1 MNLINTFGPVANSEF
16 DILKAPAPWGI
27 FKAYLL
33 VADAVTVKVPDTS
46 IVPVLY
52 NPSTSGVV
60 FQILRVHWGV
70 TGGTIIAAAEEYA
83 LANGVTHSSTT
94 DGPVPINMAYGHG
107 TNFLGNWYKV
117 TTMSAA
123 STTILP
129 YGTNAGGANGAG
141 ARCGRALRRGAPV
154 HLPRGHL
161 HPRNGI
167 GRSGRDGHPDGRVPP
182 DASLGGR
189 TRPASVKE

>member
-1 MNLINTFGPVANSEF
+1 MNLVNTYGPVANSEW
-16 DILKAPAPWGI
+16 DIVKAPAPWGI

-52 NPSTSGVV
+52 NPPTSGVV

-70 TGGTIIAAAEEYA
+70 TGGTIAASAEEYA

-94 DGPVPINMAYGHG
+94 DGPAPINMSYGHG

-141 ARCGRALRRGAPV
+141 ARSVERFDEGRIYLYPGGTFIPVTASGALAATVIPMV
-154 HLPRGHL
+154 EFLQMPLSAVTPALPQ
-161 HPRNGI
+161 
-167 GRSGRDGHPDGRVPP
+167 
-182 DASLGGR
+182 
-189 TRPASVKE
+189 